1 MAGWSFLCSV
11 GMGSRPACLRPH
23 NSTVKRHSP
32 WGWRAAHFL
41 PEWSIFPFSFQVKVG
56 MQFALDSSLPPSS
69 APTQTMNPPP
79 SGLDPLM
86 MDIFNPLWLPKP
98 AHSHLEA
105 YLELHQ
111 VISGHTLTA
120 VFPLCLPLCS
130 HSLLCS
136 AYATTI
142 PFTFHPSEIC
152 VWITPTFLK
161 KIRTT
166 KNLYILF
173 CTSLLSVQW
182 GLVWEGCL
190 VCRLEP

>member
-1 MAGWSFLCSV
+1 MKYSFIYEMYMKFTYITELVDVTLAIWKKCYE
-11 GMGSRPACLRPH
+11 
-23 NSTVKRHSP
+23 NSKEKHVIKN
-32 WGWRAAHFL
+32 L
-41 PEWSIFPFSFQVKVG
+41 I
-56 MQFALDSSLPPSS
+56 
-69 APTQTMNPPP
+69 
-79 SGLDPLM
+79 DPLM

-136 AYATTI
+136 TYATTI